1 MSSASTHV
9 CIETYEYIMRLG
21 STSLVAHVC
30 IKNYEYIMRSGS
42 TQSDSTSDYSLT
54 EARK

>member
-9 CIETYEYIMRLG
+9 CIENYEYIMRL
-21 STSLVAHVC
+21 
-30 IKNYEYIMRSGS
+30 GS